1 MAVDYHIAVGFKG
14 IAVSPLTFYA
24 NKKDVLDGSGNFKF
38 FDPFNKAEIF
48 INGTEIAFYTI
59 KELSAAE
66 SAALDSGARE
76 QKQKFISGSQTS
88 SGEE

>member
-24 NKKDVLDGSGNFKF
+24 NNNNVVDSKGNFNF
-38 FDPFNKAEIF
+38 FDPFNKADIF
-48 INGTEIAFYTI
+48 INGEEIAFYTI

-66 SAALDSGARE
+66 SAALDSGFKE
-76 QKQKFISGSQTS
+76 QDKKFISRSHS
-88 SGEE
+88 PLKE